1 MSAKTQEGVSQK
13 AKSSRRSLVK
23 STLIVL
29 GASVLIQPAGAVFGL
44 ALQDAP
50 KKGDK
55 TTETRA
61 AKNFDKKTK
70 KATTTKKPTQKKK
83 EETPKKEGGL

>member
-1 MSAKTQEGVSQK
+1 MSTKTQEGLPQK
-13 AKSSRRSLVK
+13 AKSSRRSLMK
-23 STLIVL
+23 SALVVL

-44 ALQDAP
+44 TAQDAP
-50 KKGDK
+50 KKGEK

-70 KATTTKKPTQKKK
+70 KATSTKKPGKKK

>member
-1 MSAKTQEGVSQK
+1 MKSA
-13 AKSSRRSLVK
+13 LM
-23 STLIVL
+23 VL

-44 ALQDAP
+44 TLQDAP

-61 AKNFDKKTK
+61 AKNYDKKTK
-70 KATTTKKPTQKKK
+70 KATATKKGKKK
-83 EETPKKEGGL
+83 EETPKKEGG

>member
-1 MSAKTQEGVSQK
+1 MSTKTQEGVPQK
-13 AKSSRRSLVK
+13 AKSSRRSLMK
-23 STLIVL
+23 SALIVL

-44 ALQDAP
+44 SPQDAP

-61 AKNFDKKTK
+61 AKNYDKKK
-70 KATTTKKPTQKKK
+70 KASPKKGGKKK
-83 EETPKKEGGL
+83 EETPKKEG

>member
-1 MSAKTQEGVSQK
+1 MSTKTQEGVPQK
-13 AKSSRRSLVK
+13 AKSSRRSLMK
-23 STLIVL
+23 SALIVL

-44 ALQDAP
+44 TLQDAP

-61 AKNFDKKTK
+61 AKNFDKKK
-70 KATTTKKPTQKKK
+70 KGTTKKTPGKKK
-83 EETPKKEGGL
+83 EETPKKEGG

>member
-1 MSAKTQEGVSQK
+1 MSTKTQEGLPQK
-13 AKSSRRSLVK
+13 AKSSRRSLMK
-23 STLIVL
+23 SALVVL

-44 ALQDAP
+44 TAQDAP

-55 TTETRA
+55 TETRA
-61 AKNFDKKTK
+61 SKNFDKKTK
-70 KATTTKKPTQKKK
+70 KATSTKKPGKKK

>member
-1 MSAKTQEGVSQK
+1 MSKEAMEGVSKK
-13 AKSSRRSLVK
+13 AQSSRRSLMK
-23 STLIVL
+23 RALIVM

-44 ALQDAP
+44 TLQDAP

-61 AKNFDKKTK
+61 AKNFDKKKKGATK
-70 KATTTKKPTQKKK
+70 KAAPKK
-83 EETPKKEGGL
+83 EETPKKEGRK

>member
-13 AKSSRRSLVK
+13 AKSSRRSLMK

-61 AKNFDKKTK
+61 AKNFDKKK
-70 KATTTKKPTQKKK
+70 KGTTKKTTKQKK
-83 EETPKKEGGL
+83 EETPKKEGG

>member
-1 MSAKTQEGVSQK
+1 MSKEALEGVSKK
-13 AKSSRRSLVK
+13 ARSSRRSLMK
-23 STLIVL
+23 RALIVM

-44 ALQDAP
+44 TLQDAP

-61 AKNFDKKTK
+61 AKNFDKKK
-70 KATTTKKPTQKKK
+70 KGSTKKPTGKKK

>member
-1 MSAKTQEGVSQK
+1 MSKEALEGVSKK
-13 AKSSRRSLVK
+13 ARSSRRSLVK
-23 STLIVL
+23 SALLVL

-44 ALQDAP
+44 TLQDAP
-50 KKGDK
+50 KKGVDK

-70 KATTTKKPTQKKK
+70 KATNTKKGKKK
-83 EETPKKEGGL
+83 EDTPKKEGRA